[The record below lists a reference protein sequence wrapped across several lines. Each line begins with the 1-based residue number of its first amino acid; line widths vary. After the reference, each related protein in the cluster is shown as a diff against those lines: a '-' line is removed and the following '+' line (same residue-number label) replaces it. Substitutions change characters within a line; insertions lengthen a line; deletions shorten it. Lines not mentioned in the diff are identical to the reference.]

1 MCASFAQLAN
11 RRKMLGDELLYA
23 MDGRSSCKGQSA
35 WWVSI
40 EIDHE
45 LARTACAARAAA
57 TPALQMC
64 AGCPVLELCD
74 QWAEVEQYTGLAASY
89 AWVNGRRRDPLVP
102 LTQPGAWTPARQ
114 AGPTWQAAGIVDE
127 TGAGDER

>member
-11 RRKMLGDELLYA
+11 RRKLLGDELLYA
-23 MDGRSSCKGQSA
+23 MDGRSSCKGESA

-45 LARTACAARAAA
+45 LARTPGAARAAA

-64 AGCPVLELCD
+64 TACPVLELCD
-74 QWAEVEQYTGLAASY
+74 QWAEAEQYTGLAAGY

-102 LTQPGAWTPARQ
+102 LTQPGAWTPTMQ
-114 AGPTWQAAGIVDE
+114 ASRTRLSGGVAPE